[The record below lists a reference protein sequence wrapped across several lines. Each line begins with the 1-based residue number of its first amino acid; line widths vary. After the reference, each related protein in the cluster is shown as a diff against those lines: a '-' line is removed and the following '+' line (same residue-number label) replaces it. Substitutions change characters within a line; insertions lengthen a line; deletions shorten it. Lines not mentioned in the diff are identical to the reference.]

1 MASATGSW
9 VNSKIHYE
17 TAPQRASLRSKKP
30 KPQRNHHYTFDVDD
44 NGLDINGF
52 ILHTDKHQGKKHK
65 FRVYLDSNENGR
77 FDKKDELIGRS
88 GLKQK
93 CAAKGVGNLL
103 DEDKAGHLEVKFKR
117 DDGTLQIVQRTS
129 ESNASMREPDDID
142 AQLLGGS
149 GGDGGTAGNVS
160 VTNLSFND
168 SDSSQI
174 VSVTPQLGAK
184 AAWGQLH

>member
-1 MASATGSW
+1 M
-9 VNSKIHYE
+9 NSKIHYE

-103 DEDKAGHLEVKFKR
+103 NEDKAGHLEVKFKR

-129 ESNASMREPDDID
+129 ESNASMRSLEAVDMDRGPLY
-142 AQLLGGS
+142 QS
-149 GGDGGTAGNVS
+149 GDSLHMYEEMQFITSTGNDPVAS
-160 VTNLSFND
+160 VPVDNS
-168 SDSSQI
+168 
-174 VSVTPQLGAK
+174 
-184 AAWGQLH
+184 